1 MRHDYD
7 AIVIGAGMAGM
18 YMLYKLREMGLSARV
33 FEAGGDVGGTWYW
46 NRYPGAR
53 VDIESQEYSFSFSA
67 ELEQEWVW
75 TERYASQPEILR
87 YLNHVA
93 DRFDLRRD
101 IQFKTRVER
110 AHYDD
115 ENHLWRIE
123 TDAGDSVHARYCV
136 SATGC
141 LSVPNEPNFPGQE
154 RFAGH
159 SYHTGRWPHEGVDL
173 SGKRVAI
180 IGTGSSSIQ
189 SITEIAGQVGQ
200 LYVFQR
206 TPNFSVPAHN
216 GPASPDVRKN
226 WLANRAENRLAQ
238 RQTLGG
244 FLSSERNEQKASEV
258 GGNEHRQAFEARWAE
273 GGFAILG
280 AFGDLM
286 ADPNSNAAVANFAG
300 EKIRE
305 IVRDPKVA
313 ERLTPKDYPFGAKR
327 LCVDTGY
334 YENFNRPNV
343 ELVDLNETPLHTIT
357 EKGVATTAAEYEVD
371 AIIFAIGFD
380 AMTGALSRIDVRGRG
395 GRTLADAW
403 AEGPK
408 SYLGIMV
415 SGFPNFFTITG
426 PGSPSVLS
434 NMVVSIEQHVEWLAQ
449 LFAFMDENMMVEI
462 DPSQIAQDGWVDH
475 VNEVANFTVYPYANS
490 WYLGA
495 NIPGKPRV
503 FMPYAGGVGVY
514 RDLCAAIAANL
525 YMGFKLK
532 LGTAGG

>member
-1 MRHDYD
+1 MKYDYD
-7 AIVIGAGMAGM
+7 VIIIGAGMAGM
-18 YMLYKLREMGLSARV
+18 YMLHKLREVGLTAKV
-33 FEAGGDVGGTWYW
+33 FEAGHDVGGTWYW

-53 VDIESQEYSFSFSA
+53 VDIESQEYSFSFSE

-101 IQFKTRVER
+101 IQFNARVKS
-110 AHYDD
+110 AHYDAA
-115 ENHLWRIE
+115 NHLWRVDTE
-123 TDAGDSVHARYCV
+123 NGDSVHARFCV

-154 RFAGH
+154 RFAGPT
-159 SYHTGRWPHEGVDL
+159 YHTGRWPHEGVDL
-173 SGKRVAI
+173 AGKRVAV

-206 TPNFSVPAHN
+206 TPNYSVPAHN
-216 GPASPDVRKN
+216 GPANPEVRKN
-226 WLANRAENRLAQ
+226 WLANRAENRMAQ

-244 FLSSERNEQKASEV
+244 FLSSVPNEQKASET
-258 GGNEHRQAFEARWAE
+258 GDNERRKVYEERWAE

-280 AFGDLM
+280 AFADQS
-286 ADPNSNAAVANFAG
+286 ADPASNALVAEFAA

-313 ERLTPKDYPFGAKR
+313 EKLMPKDYPFGAKR

-334 YENFNRPNV
+334 YQNFNRPNV
-343 ELVDLNETPLHTIT
+343 ELIDLNETPLDMIT
-357 EKGVATTAAEYEVD
+357 EKGVATSEKEYEVD
-371 AIIFAIGFD
+371 VIIFAIGFD
-380 AMTGALSRIDVRGRG
+380 AMTGALTRMDIKGRQ
-395 GRTLADAW
+395 GRTLVDSW

-408 SYLGIMV
+408 TYLGIMV
-415 SGFPNFFTITG
+415 SGFPNLFTITG

-434 NMVVSIEQHVEWLAQ
+434 NMVVSIEQHVEWLAD
-449 LFAFMDENMMVEI
+449 LFVFMRDNMMVEI
-462 DPSQIAQDGWVDH
+462 EPTAHAQEFWVEH
-475 VNEVANFTVYPYANS
+475 VNEVSNYTVYNFANS

-503 FMPYAGGVGVY
+503 FMPYAGGVGAY
-514 RDLCAAIAANL
+514 RDLCAAVAANA

-532 LGTAGG
+532 PAAPPA